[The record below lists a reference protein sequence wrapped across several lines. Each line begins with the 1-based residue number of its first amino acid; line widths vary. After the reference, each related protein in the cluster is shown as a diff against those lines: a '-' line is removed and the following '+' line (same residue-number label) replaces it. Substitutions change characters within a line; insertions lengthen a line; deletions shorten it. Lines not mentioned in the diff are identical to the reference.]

1 VMKKNNDKD
10 ENSLSGWVSG
20 ALQKD
25 DYISKIQQA
34 GLVSIIAEDKVIS
47 NTQYSGLPF
56 ESTKIETTKQA
67 D

>member
-1 VMKKNNDKD
+1 MKKNNDKD

-34 GLVSIIAEDKVIS
+34 GLVSIIAEDKVMS

>member
-1 VMKKNNDKD
+1 MKKNNDKD

>member
-1 VMKKNNDKD
+1 MKKNNDKV

-34 GLVSIIAEDKVIS
+34 GLVSILVEDKVIS
-47 NTQYSGLPF
+47 NTQYSGLSF